1 MLSESSSENK
11 TKATYPHALGRS
23 HPLDP
28 VFFFFCRPCQV
39 ISLQMRVTR
48 CGSLPSESPSDTPSH
63 IWFWGVDASGSHGT
77 GNAARPVPAAGVVV
91 HEKTCG
97 LMTRLLKREGMQLQV
112 NDGVRQ

>member
-1 MLSESSSENK
+1 M
-11 TKATYPHALGRS
+11 
-23 HPLDP
+23 
-28 VFFFFCRPCQV
+28 

-48 CGSLPSESPSDTPSH
+48 CGSLPGESPSDTPSH

-112 NDGVRQ
+112 NDGVRAPGRPTVNNLVCMDMEIESYMSGS